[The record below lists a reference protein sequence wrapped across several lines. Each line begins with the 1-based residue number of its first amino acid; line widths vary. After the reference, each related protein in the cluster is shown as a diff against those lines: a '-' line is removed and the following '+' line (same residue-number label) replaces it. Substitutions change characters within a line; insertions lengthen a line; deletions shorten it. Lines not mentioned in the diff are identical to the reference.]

1 MIIYYYTI
9 VIVWLYICLSEC
21 PKAVLPDLPGG
32 MACHLDTTCTS
43 VTCCAPVDLINRNIN
58 FFLKIDPCNYT
69 FSLGIEKY
77 NFEFSLYETD
87 FNVQKQ
93 FHIDRVLEIV

>member
-1 MIIYYYTI
+1 
-9 VIVWLYICLSEC
+9 
-21 PKAVLPDLPGG
+21 

-87 FNVQKQ
+87 FNATGAQQVTEV
-93 FHIDRVLEIV
+93 HVVSR